1 LEIKNKE
8 MNKKAGIA
16 VTFFLL
22 GVIMMGLFL
31 SITYG
36 RMANHLDCN
45 ENIERQYLEQ
55 IKK

>member
-1 LEIKNKE
+1 

-22 GVIMMGLFL
+22 GVMMMGLFL